1 MVYKCFLYFFLLSSF
16 FQIVNNYAVCLFH
29 ARQPQ
34 EAVKVLEEYVLE
46 HSPHKAMMDNLF
58 LAYELESLDSSSRKE
73 QFISRAGKP

>member
-1 MVYKCFLYFFLLSSF
+1 MVYKCFYFTFLLLI
-16 FQIVNNYAVCLFH
+16 QTVNNYAVCLFH

-58 LAYELESLDSSSRKE
+58 LAYELESLDSNIRKE
-73 QFISRAGKP
+73 QLISRAGKP